1 MEVEL
6 NINFDKPLPCGIR
19 IIVLPKNENLCKR
32 FKQRPLLRGVLIQ
45 TVENLDT
52 SFVYTAAHVALPK
65 FLKRKNLIGIIN
77 TAVEYI

>member
-19 IIVLPKNENLCKR
+19 IISSYREVKTCKR

-45 TVENLDT
+45 TVEN
-52 SFVYTAAHVALPK
+52 
-65 FLKRKNLIGIIN
+65 
-77 TAVEYI
+77 